1 MQMGLIGLGKM
12 GGNMAERLRKAGH
25 TIVGYDRNPEISD
38 VASLAEMVE
47 KLDKEPQVVWVM
59 VPDKA
64 VDAVVDAIGKALK
77 QGDSVVLTGFGTFS
91 VRERPARAG
100 HNPKTGEPMEIKA
113 SKTPVF
119 KARKTLRDAIK

>member
-1 MQMGLIGLGKM
+1 MNKTELVEAVTQTTELS
-12 GGNMAERLRKAGH
+12 KAAAG
-25 TIVGYDRNPEISD
+25 
-38 VASLAEMVE
+38 
-47 KLDKEPQVVWVM
+47 
-59 VPDKA
+59 KA

-91 VRERPARAG
+91 VRERPTRAG

-119 KARKTLRDAIK
+119 KAGKTLRDAIK